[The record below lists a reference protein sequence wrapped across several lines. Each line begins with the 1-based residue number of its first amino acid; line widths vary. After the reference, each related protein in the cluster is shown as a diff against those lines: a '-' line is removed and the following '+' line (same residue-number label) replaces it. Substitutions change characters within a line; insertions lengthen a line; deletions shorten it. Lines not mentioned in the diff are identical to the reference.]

1 MRSRLRPILLFA
13 VAATVF
19 SFMPAQ
25 ARPRLAVLVVV
36 DQLSADIFD
45 LYGPLFTGGMARLRD
60 EGVFFTAARHDHA
73 MTLTSVG
80 HATLATGAYP
90 SRHGIVGN
98 HWVERA
104 TGQRVYSCVDSTVQI
119 LGDPEA
125 EGRSPQFLMTETLG
139 DWLRQ
144 TWPEARV
151 FAVSQKDYSAI
162 LLGGR
167 NPNAAYWFDDARGYF
182 VTSSEYLDSLPQWVG
197 DYDCFPFRERAVRE
211 GWTRGWPAATYT
223 AATADD
229 IAAENDGIHTS
240 FPHLYDSAA
249 SLARTPSEWMLET
262 PYSDALVLDF
272 AKRLV
277 REEAL
282 GSDTIPDL
290 LCLSLSA
297 NDYVGHSFGPHSQ
310 EALDVLLRV
319 DAGLAEFLGALD
331 SLVGAGMYTVALS
344 SDHGVIPL
352 PEVMRAAGLPAERI
366 LRAEVRQHFETAA
379 RRVAD
384 KLGIAA
390 PLITG
395 HTNGLMLNLKA
406 GEEQGV
412 RPADLRQAMA
422 EAIGVLDYVE
432 EVLTWEQ
439 LTEPGGAGRG
449 YRALYRQS
457 FHPDRAPDLVIRY
470 RENTLILDSPQGTTH
485 GSPYRYDTHVP
496 LVFWGHGVSTRNKRV
511 ADDARTID
519 VAPTLAAI
527 LELTPPAAIDGVCL
541 RAVVEPREP

>member
-1 MRSRLRPILLFA
+1 MRSRVRPILLFT

-25 ARPRLAVLVVV
+25 ARPRLALLVVV
-36 DQLSADIFD
+36 DQLSADIFE

-60 EGVFFTAARHDHA
+60 EGVCFTAARHDHA

-80 HATLATGAYP
+80 HATLVTGAYP

-104 TGQRVYSCVDSTVQI
+104 TGQRAYSCEDSTVQV

-151 FAVSQKDYSAI
+151 FTVSQKDYSAI

-167 NPNAAYWFDDARGYF
+167 HPNAAYWFDDAKGIF
-182 VTSSEYLDSLPQWVG
+182 VTSSEYLDSLPPWVR

-223 AATADD
+223 VATADD
-229 IAAENDGIHTS
+229 IAAENDGIHTC

-262 PYSDALVLDF
+262 PYSDALELDF

-277 REEAL
+277 REEGL

-297 NDYVGHSFGPHSQ
+297 NDYVGHSFGPYSQ

-319 DAGLAEFLGALD
+319 DAGLSEFLGALD
-331 SLVGAGMYTVALS
+331 SLVGTGMYTVALS
-344 SDHGVIPL
+344 SDHGVMPL

-366 LRAEVRQHFETAA
+366 LRAEARQHLETAA

-496 LVFWGHGVSTRNKRV
+496 LIFWGHGVSTRAKTV
-511 ADDARTID
+511 ANDVRTID

-541 RAVVEPREP
+541 RAVIEPHEP